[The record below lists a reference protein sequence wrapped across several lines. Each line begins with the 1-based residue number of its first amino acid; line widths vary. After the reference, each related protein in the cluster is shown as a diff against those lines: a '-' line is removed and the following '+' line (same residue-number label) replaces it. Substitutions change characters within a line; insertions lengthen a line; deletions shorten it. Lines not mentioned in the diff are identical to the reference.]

1 MKLSLAL
8 IAERLKTG
16 LNLEN
21 SGNCSEDFCL
31 ERAAFYIGEQVLE
44 SNTLYIS
51 RTEDLKKEPELPGSS
66 AVIYTGKQ
74 LHFEPD
80 DRYLAVGSMDI
91 LKLGNAVLEIFQ
103 MFYHWEQELEDTGD
117 SEGLEGMFR
126 EMLECSTPVFENGLC
141 LMNSSFRIL
150 AQTEV
155 NRRYG
160 DYEKITDFYDPGD
173 VAPDIMSML
182 RADKGYQKIT
192 EGEKVLLME
201 DTVLPYRT
209 LNRNIYVEGAF
220 AYRLVVTE
228 CIRPFRRSDEM
239 LLQILAE
246 HIVRATGRIS
256 GTAEVWHMPLTG
268 ILTDIIRRDIINKA
282 ALDMELR
289 SLGWNHSDRFCVLC
303 MRSGQSA
310 RADNTEQY
318 YCMEMM
324 KEFPACFAFPAEQN
338 IVVIF
343 NESVFSGTLL
353 DFFRELAIFI
363 RENNFRVGTSNPFQ
377 DLYRL
382 RKYYR
387 QAEIVLDIGT
397 QENPSEWRHSFG
409 DYVLN
414 YIYSMA
420 TSEFE
425 KEELYSPVYRRLR
438 QYDEENK
445 TEFLQTL
452 KCYLDNQMNVV
463 RTAQELYI
471 HRSTMI
477 YRLKRICE
485 IGQTSLKDQEE
496 LLHLNLTFHLLA

>member
-16 LNLEN
+16 LDQEVFR
-21 SGNCSEDFCL
+21 NCSDEFCL
-31 ERAAFYIGEQVLE
+31 ERAAFYTGEKSLE

-51 RTEDLKKEPELPGSS
+51 RPEDLKKELRLPKSS
-66 AVIYTGKQ
+66 AVIFAGRE
-74 LHFEPD
+74 LPFETD
-80 DRYLAVGSMDI
+80 RRYLPVGGMDI
-91 LKLGNAVLEIFQ
+91 LKLGNAVLEVFRL
-103 MFYHWEQELEDTGD
+103 FRRWEQELEETEEN
-117 SEGLEGMFR
+117 EGLEEMFR
-126 EMLECSTPVFENGLC
+126 EMLECSSPIFENGLC
-141 LMNSSFRIL
+141 LMNASFRIL
-150 AQTEV
+150 AMTET
-155 NRRYG
+155 NRLYG
-160 DYEKITDFYDPGD
+160 GYEKITDYYDPAD
-173 VAPDIMSML
+173 VAPDIMTML
-182 RADKGYQKIT
+182 RADKGYQKIA
-192 EGEKVLLME
+192 EGEGVQLMD
-201 DTVLPYRT
+201 DTVLPFRT
-209 LNRNIYVEGAF
+209 LNKNIYMDGTF
-220 AYRLVVTE
+220 AYRLGVTE

>member
-1 MKLSLAL
+1 MKLSLAM

-16 LNLEN
+16 LNQEN
-21 SGNCSEDFCL
+21 SENCSEDFCL
-31 ERAAFYIGEQVLE
+31 ERAVFYTGEKAFE

-51 RTEDLKKEPELPGSS
+51 RAEDLKKEPKLPGSS
-66 AVIYTGKQ
+66 AVIFTGQK
-74 LHFEPD
+74 LPFEPD
-80 DRYLAVGSMDI
+80 NRYLAAGGVDI
-91 LKLGNAVLEIFQ
+91 LKLGNAVLEIFRLFHQ
-103 MFYHWEQELEDTGD
+103 WEQELESTDE
-117 SEGLEGMFR
+117 SEGLEEMFR
-126 EMLECSTPVFENGLC
+126 EILECSSPVLENGLC
-141 LMNSSFRIL
+141 LMDSSFRIL
-150 AQTEV
+150 AQTEI
-155 NRRYG
+155 NRQRG
-160 DYEKITDFYDPGD
+160 GYEKITDFYDPGD

-192 EGEKVLLME
+192 EGEEVLLMD

-209 LNRNIYVEGAF
+209 LNRNIYVNGTFAF
-220 AYRLVVTE
+220 RLVVTE
-228 CIRPFRRSDEM
+228 CIRSFRRSDET
-239 LLQILAE
+239 LLQLLAE
-246 HIVRATGRIS
+246 HIVRIS
-256 GTAEVWHMPLTG
+256 GRMVGSTEVRHMPLTG

-289 SLGWNHSDRFCVLC
+289 GIGWKHSDRFCVLC
-303 MRSGQSA
+303 MRAGQSA

-318 YCMEMM
+318 YCMELM
-324 KEFPACFAFPAEQN
+324 KEFPACFAFPADQN
-338 IVVIF
+338 MAVIF
-343 NESVFSGTLL
+343 NESVYSGTLS
-353 DFFRELAIFI
+353 DFFRELAVFI
-363 RENNFRVGTSNPFQ
+363 RENNFRAGTSNPFQ

-397 QENPSEWRHSFG
+397 MENPSEWRHSFG

-425 KEELYSPVYRRLR
+425 KEELYSPVYWRLR
-438 QYDEENK
+438 QYDEENQ

>member
-8 IAERLKTG
+8 IAERLKIG
-16 LNLEN
+16 LNYEEFRDF
-21 SGNCSEDFCL
+21 SDEFCL
-31 ERAAFYIGEQVLE
+31 ERAAFYTGEKVLE

-51 RTEDLKKEPELPGSS
+51 RAEDLKKEPQLPRSS
-66 AVIYTGKQ
+66 AVIFTGKK
-74 LHFEPD
+74 LPFEPD
-80 DRYLAVGSMDI
+80 GRYLPADSADI

-103 MFYHWEQELEDTGD
+103 LFYHWEQELEGADE

-126 EMLECSTPVFENGLC
+126 EMLECSSHVFENGLC
-141 LMNSSFRIL
+141 LMNASFRIL
-150 AQTEV
+150 AMTET

-160 DYEKITDFYDPGD
+160 GYEKITDFYDPGD

-192 EGEKVLLME
+192 EGEDVLLMD

-209 LNRNIYVEGAF
+209 LNRNIYVDGTF

-228 CIRPFRRSDEM
+228 CIRPFRPSDRT

-246 HIVRATGRIS
+246 HIVRVTGRMS
-256 GTAEVWHMPLTG
+256 GATEVWHMPLTG
-268 ILTDIIRRDIINKA
+268 LFTDIIRRDVINKA

-289 SLGWNHSDRFCVLC
+289 GIGWKHSDRFCVLC
-303 MRSGQSA
+303 MRPEQSS

-318 YCMEMM
+318 YCMELM
-324 KEFPACFAFPAEQN
+324 KEFPACFAFPADRN
-338 IVVIF
+338 MAVIF
-343 NESVFSGTLL
+343 NGSVYSGTLG

-414 YIYSMA
+414 YIFSMA

-425 KEELYSPVYRRLR
+425 KEELYSPVYQRIR
-438 QYDEENK
+438 QYDEENE
-445 TEFLQTL
+445 TEFLKTL

-485 IGQTSLKDQEE
+485 IGQTSLKDKEE